1 MSGEPSHTSITC
13 PHCQKEIEIQIST
26 TSSSSAEGHLS
37 NKILP
42 IPQPALTV
50 GEAIE
55 VLNKKTPEAAE
66 AKPAAPAPNPKQ
78 GEARLRALIAKK
90 MSDSNFQVPPMPGVA
105 ERILQM
111 KDDAGS
117 VDLAKIIAN
126 DQAITSNIIR
136 IANSAYYGGVYKFE
150 TLPTAITR
158 IGLDQVRILILGFSM
173 LSKEFA
179 GGLYRQE
186 CRKLNQHAIACA
198 YLTALLSELTGLKEK
213 EDAFLSGLLHDIGK
227 LIIYTALDQEY
238 QGKKKQEWAQRGW
251 SDEDL
256 DVVLSEYHG
265 NAGAFVATAWK
276 LQPWLQEV
284 VRYHHTFHLAKERP
298 HLVALVALANR
309 FCHRFGLGSPPEEI
323 DLYAEGLAEAA
334 HFSKRHEERVVGR
347 IDSIRD
353 MLNQIDR
360 TA

>member
-1 MSGEPSHTSITC
+1 MSTEPSHTSITC
-13 PHCQKEIEIQIST
+13 PHCRKEIDIQIST
-26 TSSSSAEGHLS
+26 NPISSPEEGPLTRTASAPE
-37 NKILP
+37 
-42 IPQPALTV
+42 PALTV
-50 GEAIE
+50 SQAIE
-55 VLNKKTPEAAE
+55 VLNKKLPEPGKGRSTVPDPGA
-66 AKPAAPAPNPKQ
+66 KQ

-111 KDDAGS
+111 GDNAGS

-186 CRKLNQHAIACA
+186 CRMLNQHAIACA

-213 EDAFLSGLLHDIGK
+213 EDAFLAGLLHDIGK
-227 LIIYTALDQEY
+227 LIIYTVLDQEF

-256 DVVLSEYHG
+256 KVVLDEYHG
-265 NAGAFVATAWK
+265 NAGAFVATAWR

-298 HLVALVALANR
+298 QLVALVGLANR
-309 FCHRFGLGSPPEEI
+309 FCHRYGLGCPPEEV
-323 DLYAEGLAEAA
+323 DLFAEGLAEAA
-334 HFSKRHEERVVGR
+334 HFSKKHEERVAGR
-347 IDSIRD
+347 IDPIKD
-353 MLNQIDR
+353 MLAQIDR